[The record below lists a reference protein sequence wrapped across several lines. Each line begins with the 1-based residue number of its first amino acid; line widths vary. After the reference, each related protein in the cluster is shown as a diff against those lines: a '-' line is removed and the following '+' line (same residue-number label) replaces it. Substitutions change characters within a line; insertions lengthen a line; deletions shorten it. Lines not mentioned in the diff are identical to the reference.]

1 MAELKKKP
9 VPKAK
14 KVAKPKK
21 VVVNLKRDR
30 YDGKGGVIGTLS
42 YKDKFVAYTLELE
55 WDNNKRRRSCIP
67 KGEYLL
73 KFKDYG
79 GYYERYKRKFDDHD
93 AGMIEITGVDGRSDI
108 LIHIGNTVA
117 DTLGCV
123 LVGQNVDSR
132 KSIVYDSRRSY
143 SLDVYPLLAKLLKEN
158 KEVYLK
164 IS

>member
-21 VVVNLKRDR
+21 VVVNLQRDR

-55 WDNNKRRRSCIP
+55 WDNNKRRKSCIP

-73 KFKDYG
+73 KFRNYG

-93 AGMIEITGVDGRSDI
+93 AGVIEITGVNDRSDI

-132 KSIVYDSRRSY
+132 KSIVYDSRKSY